1 VIHEALGV
9 VMRSDY
15 LIALAGAIAVCAVP
29 VCASAQTYPDR
40 PVHLIVPYPPGGT
53 TDVIARM
60 LAQKLG
66 ERLGQSI
73 VVDNR
78 AGASSEIGTAA
89 AAKAAPDGYTLL
101 FGPADGLSILPT
113 LRKST
118 SYDPVRDFT
127 PIGRVAT
134 SPFVYAASP
143 NLTTAN
149 LSDFIADAKARPNQ
163 IKFGS
168 PGVGSISDL
177 SASLLEAEAG
187 IKLLHVPYS
196 GGSPAAVLDLLGGRI
211 DMVSSGPIG
220 VADLLGKA
228 QAHLLAQT
236 GPTRH
241 PLVADVPTTAEA
253 GWPKVQVV
261 SWFGFLGPAGLPPAI
276 VTVLSKQLDLVLQD
290 AAVQDQLVKIG
301 ANVAPQSPQ
310 DFGQFI
316 ISENRKWSSVIA
328 AAGIQKD
335 D

>member
-1 VIHEALGV
+1 
-9 VMRSDY
+9 MPRDC
-15 LIALAGAIAVCAVP
+15 LIALVAAIAMCAAP
-29 VCASAQTYPDR
+29 VCASAQTYPER

-53 TDVIARM
+53 TDVIART
-60 LAQKLG
+60 LAQKLAAG
-66 ERLGQSI
+66 LGQSV

-89 AAKAAPDGYTLL
+89 AAKASPDGYTLL
-101 FGPADGLSILPT
+101 FGPADGLSILPA
-113 LRKST
+113 LKKST
-118 SYDPVRDFT
+118 SYDPVHDFT

-134 SPFVYAASP
+134 SPFVYAVSAK
-143 NLTTAN
+143 LAAAN
-149 LSDFIADAKARPNQ
+149 LSDFVADAKARPNQ

-177 SASLLEAEAG
+177 SVALLEAEAG

-220 VADLLGKA
+220 IADLLSKA

-253 GWPKVQVV
+253 GWPNVQVV
-261 SWFGFLGPAGLPPAI
+261 SWFGILGPAGLSPAI
-276 VTVLSKQLDLVLQD
+276 VATLSKQLDLVLQD
-290 AAVQDQLVKIG
+290 KAVRDQLVKVG
-301 ANVAPQSPQ
+301 ANVAPQSPEQ
-310 DFGQFI
+310 FGQFI
-316 ISENRKWSSVIA
+316 VSENKKWSSVIA
-328 AAGIQKD
+328 AAGIQKED
-335 D
+335 